1 MKARLQEL
9 ISPLNQTK
17 TPNHPN
23 RIQRPNHSKRHQ
35 DSRPRRALI
44 SIIVSLRVLR
54 TLIKDEL
61 KYITLEYQ
69 KKIHK
74 LAITYELQSEI
85 LFKWVGGFNKMK
97 GPNRFNNYC
106 RYGREPREIF
116 ASKQFPPGERMQQVG
131 EKWRALD
138 ESKQLKYTDIN
149 FLNDLC
155 RAMGLPGTENP
166 EDIEDK
172 DCKEAGQID
181 AEFNRSAE
189 SGNLQIDL
197 LASNVKVQQASKS
210 GVEALKVC
218 KKWFNHLRAD
228 HQVEGFVIV
237 VSSDLLGSVFL
248 TGGTPLGEEYM
259 DMLKAK
265 YECWKKFHI
274 WVTGMTVD
282 GELNPLGRPIKK
294 LPKRATNSA
303 QAKPWEAGEVPNKKK
318 IMREHLRNMLSKAL
332 CGKRLQGW
340 PAKAHQSFEKWG
352 LVLKIKP
359 EAVEPSAGVDLRKT
373 LLDGNPSAYSK
384 DQIHA
389 VLEAL
394 HFKWIL
400 LNKKDP
406 ATATGT
412 DSWGLQGT
420 GSKQQVGGKG
430 NKVGSK
436 GNEVGGKGNEVGGK
450 GNKVGANE

>member
-1 MKARLQEL
+1 MNNPNIVPNLENYHLDENGRILFTNCNHTSNVGASTQDQSLNGAHNNHGQQAEARIDLNNC
-9 ISPLNQTK
+9 ISQGSADTVRQVSFVTGRGRRLT
-17 TPNHPN
+17 N
-23 RIQRPNHSKRHQ
+23 R
-35 DSRPRRALI
+35 
-44 SIIVSLRVLR
+44 
-54 TLIKDEL
+54 IKDEL

-69 KKIHK
+69 KKIHE

-85 LFKWVGGFNKMK
+85 MFKWVGAFNKMK

-149 FLNDLC
+149 FLNNLC
-155 RAMGLPGTENP
+155 RAMGLPGTDNP

-210 GVEALKVC
+210 GVEALK
-218 KKWFNHLRAD
+218 FNHLRAD
-228 HQVEGFVIV
+228 HQ
-237 VSSDLLGSVFL
+237 
-248 TGGTPLGEEYM
+248 
-259 DMLKAK
+259 
-265 YECWKKFHI
+265 
-274 WVTGMTVD
+274 
-282 GELNPLGRPIKK
+282 K
-294 LPKRATNSA
+294 LSKRATNLA

-318 IMREHLRNMLSKAL
+318 IMREHLRNML
-332 CGKRLQGW
+332 
-340 PAKAHQSFEKWG
+340 F
-352 LVLKIKP
+352 LKIKP